1 MCRSNGGKR
10 ERSRRSRRFPSSCGC
25 PNCGR
30 NEKTRKRADSNDDW
44 NGKSRTNFSTSS
56 SVSVSWSLRCGGWD
70 HRLPFNTIPKS
81 MLNPGSRSTPTTL
94 SSLTTE
100 SDEFT
105 RHSTTPSNG
114 NETTTSSAAPRKAS
128 EYVGY
133 HKNASSSEN
142 RCEIGLIPGMTEIVT
157 ILVMGKVVAFARR
170 VALR

>member
-1 MCRSNGGKR
+1 M
-10 ERSRRSRRFPSSCGC
+10 
-25 PNCGR
+25 
-30 NEKTRKRADSNDDW
+30 
-44 NGKSRTNFSTSS
+44 
-56 SVSVSWSLRCGGWD
+56 
-70 HRLPFNTIPKS
+70 IPKS

-142 RCEIGLIPGMTEIVT
+142 RCEVGLIPGMTEIVT